1 MIKLALANLEKY
13 NNDIMLY
20 KWVELPYTEEEL
32 EKTLDDIGIANK
44 QDQYFIFDY
53 KALLDEKPIKIKE
66 IENHRGKSSNLTL
79 LGKKGVS
86 SVKRKEVD
94 ALNELAEKLKN
105 IDSDELPKIR
115 ALNEAGLLEVI
126 ELGYILDNL
135 QSFLLTKYIRS
146 TEDAGHLAY
155 KFKGFL
161 DNPELER
168 YLDYAKL
175 GEEFLKE
182 ETAFLT
188 SYGMAG
194 YTGSNKI
201 IGSIINAYI
210 KETN

>member
-66 IENHRGKSSNLTL
+66 IESHRGKSSNLTL

-86 SVKRKEVD
+86 SVKRKEVA